1 MQMEPFA
8 LDQEFRHQL
17 IPLLSPFIQQICR
30 FRHIG
35 LFWTCCDIAR
45 DLSGHKT
52 QERIK
57 VGKIS
62 AKKTVWTKN
71 WEIPG
76 LQNTRMTVKTRSGV
90 VKPEILVVV
99 L

>member
-1 MQMEPFA
+1 M
-8 LDQEFRHQL
+8 
-17 IPLLSPFIQQICR
+17 
-30 FRHIG
+30 
-35 LFWTCCDIAR
+35 
-45 DLSGHKT
+45 
-52 QERIK
+52 
-57 VGKIS
+57 GKIS
-62 AKKTVWTKN
+62 AKKETVWTEN